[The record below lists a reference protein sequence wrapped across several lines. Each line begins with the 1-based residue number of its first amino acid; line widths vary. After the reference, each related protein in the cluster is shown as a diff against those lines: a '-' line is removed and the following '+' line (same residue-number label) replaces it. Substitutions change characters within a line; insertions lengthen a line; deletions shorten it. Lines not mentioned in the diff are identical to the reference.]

1 MAVREADSSV
11 VTATDRRNARLYLVG
26 LGTSLLGD
34 SAMSLVAGIWVKSL
48 TGSSAAAGLVGA
60 CMYLPALFG
69 PAAGLLADRVS
80 RRRLLLVLNLASA
93 VIVLTLLAVRSAADV
108 WLIFCVM
115 IWSGV
120 NLVASDPAENALFA
134 EMLPL
139 ELRQRVNGWRLGLQ
153 ETGRLVAPLFGAAM
167 FALIGGGSVA
177 AFDSATFVVAALAV
191 AGLRLRESAPRPAAT
206 HWRAD
211 VMAGLVHV
219 RHTPQLARLLVTGG
233 FVIVLSGLLVA
244 PQYSLI
250 QAIGEPP
257 AFLGVLS
264 AGLGAGSI
272 VASLVSSRLLRRLG
286 EDRLA
291 VLGMINFVISAVL
304 RATGNL
310 PCAVIAAVVG
320 GFALPWTFLAIL
332 SLAQRLTPLDR
343 QGRVSALVT
352 LVLFGPQAPMQ
363 ALGSLAIRYLT
374 YRQVYL
380 VGAALA
386 VVATGALVVLTR
398 RQPRISDS

>member
-1 MAVREADSSV
+1 MPVREAAAPA

-26 LGTSLLGD
+26 LATSLLGD

-48 TGSSAAAGLVGA
+48 TGSSAEAGLVGA
-60 CMYLPALFG
+60 CMYLPSLFG
-69 PAAGLLADRVS
+69 PAAGLLADRVP
-80 RRRLLLVLNLASA
+80 RRRLLLVLNAASA
-93 VIVLTLLAVRSAADV
+93 VIVLTLLAVRSAAEV

-115 IWSGV
+115 IWYGV
-120 NLVASDPAENALFA
+120 NLAASDPAENALFA

-139 ELRQRVNGWRLGLQ
+139 DLRQRLNGWRLGLQ

-177 AFDSATFVVAALAV
+177 AFDSATFVVAALTV
-191 AGLRLRESAPRPAAT
+191 AGLRLRPSPARPAAT
-206 HWRAD
+206 NWRAD
-211 VMAGLVHV
+211 LLAGLVHV
-219 RHTPQLARLLVTGG
+219 RRTPQLGRLLVTGG

-264 AGLGAGSI
+264 ACLGAGSV
-272 VASLVSSRLLRRLG
+272 VASLVSSRLLRWLG

-291 VLGMINFVISAVL
+291 IFGMINFVVSAGL

-310 PCAVIAAVVG
+310 PGAVIAALVG

-332 SLAQRLTPLDR
+332 SLAQRLTPLDL
-343 QGRVSALVT
+343 QGRVSALVS

-380 VGAALA
+380 AGAALA
-386 VVATGALVVLTR
+386 AGAAVAFSR
-398 RQPRISDS
+398 RQPPISDR